1 MLSVSGVIRRNVL
14 LFQVHLQTQ
23 QSGKVGL
30 LRMGVTVVKTDG
42 ILGLYNGLSA
52 SILRQ
57 VRLHAGSVSPVCVTQ
72 GFMQEQIIAS
82 DTCFGG
88 HVDVNC

>member
-1 MLSVSGVIRRNVL
+1 MLRVSGVTRRNVL

-30 LRMGVTVVKTDG
+30 LRMGITVVKTDG

-57 VRLHAGSVSPVCVTQ
+57 VRLHQ
-72 GFMQEQIIAS
+72 GFMQDQIIAS
-82 DTCFGG
+82 HTCFGR
-88 HVDVNC
+88 HMDVNFEMCMMT